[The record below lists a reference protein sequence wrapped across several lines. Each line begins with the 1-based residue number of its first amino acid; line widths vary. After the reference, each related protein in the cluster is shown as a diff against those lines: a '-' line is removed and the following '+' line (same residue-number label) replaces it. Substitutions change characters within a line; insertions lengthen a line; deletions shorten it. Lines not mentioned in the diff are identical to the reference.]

1 MSDDLKPEF
10 DPEDYLVILESQPV
24 SLRPSLE
31 DLVRPH
37 TAFMVM
43 MPLLDDKHKLA
54 KASSKN
60 AIASIH
66 WLRLDIALSRE
77 LGYHP
82 MFDVADAYSADL
94 MHVAEMVFDEDGEF
108 LLDLDLT
115 GDGNDLL
122 YIDRIEVDDGYG
134 HLEVGRELIEHVLRV
149 HASGCAAAVY
159 YRDRV
164 HSLETSRLLIE
175 RGFQHLKEKGIFVID
190 LGLKRPRIGD
200 EPADSGAAED

>member
-10 DPEDYLVILESQPV
+10 DPEDYLVIVETQPV

-31 DLVRPH
+31 DMVRPH

-43 MPLLDDKHKLA
+43 MPLLDDKHELA

-66 WLRLDIALSRE
+66 WLRLDIALGRE

-115 GDGNDLL
+115 GTATTCSTST
-122 YIDRIEVDDGYG
+122 
-134 HLEVGRELIEHVLRV
+134 
-149 HASGCAAAVY
+149 ASRSMRGTT
-159 YRDRV
+159 
-164 HSLETSRLLIE
+164 TS
-175 RGFQHLKEKGIFVID
+175 K
-190 LGLKRPRIGD
+190 
-200 EPADSGAAED
+200 SGAS